1 MVSRRPRSPPPVRG
15 LDECRETAAVGW
27 HPAGLEPGTVPDLF
41 PLTILRRRFSPGR
54 DLAAGDNHR
63 QPLELWAAFFCS
75 ADDHLCLGGHAC
87 PPAKRLDCWT
97 MGRVVRGRS
106 RWLHYLD
113 EESSQAFRSIT
124 SDRLLLRLRRIC
136 LCHGV
141 AV

>member
-27 HPAGLEPGTVPDLF
+27 H
-41 PLTILRRRFSPGR
+41 
-54 DLAAGDNHR
+54 LAAGDNHR